1 SGVRIFFFILIH
13 FHLQMSK
20 LTEWLTYTS
29 VPLGVWLAV
38 ITGYI
43 NFSYATEW
51 QEIFLFLPLIALLV
65 FGFYAAS
72 VVLYRTFTFND
83 CNMEAAELKKEIEE
97 AKKDLQKKGIF
108 S

>member
-1 SGVRIFFFILIH
+1 
-13 FHLQMSK
+13 MSK

-43 NFSYATEW
+43 KFSYATEW
-51 QEIFLFLPLIALLV
+51 QEIFLFLPLITLLV
-65 FGFYAAS
+65 FGLYATS

-83 CNMEAAELKKEIEE
+83 CDKEAAELKREIEE
-97 AKKDLQKKGIF
+97 AKKDLQKKGIL